1 VAALLIT
8 NFSQKY
14 YQFMT
19 NLKINKFYNL
29 KQIQTYFWILTI
41 SFSIS
46 SCKIF
51 RSNNTT
57 ANTHSHKVEPK
68 STNSTNAKIAPQ
80 AIELISLARSYTGVP
95 YKPGGTTEE
104 GMDCSGL
111 LYKVCQTA
119 GLSIPRIS
127 YQQAEIGEEIDLDD
141 VQKGDFVFFST
152 AKSTNRI
159 SHVGLVTEVNPQSI
173 LFIHS
178 STSKGVREDNLYSDY
193 WKKAFAKATRPFV
206 F

>member
-1 VAALLIT
+1 
-8 NFSQKY
+8 
-14 YQFMT
+14 MT
-19 NLKINKFYNL
+19 NLKIYKFNFSQ
-29 KQIQTYFWILTI
+29 KIRVSFWVITI

-51 RSNNTT
+51 RSNNST
-57 ANTHSHKVEPK
+57 ANTHSHKVEPNINK
-68 STNSTNAKIAPQ
+68 SANTKIAPQ

-95 YKPGGTTEE
+95 YKPGGTTED

-159 SHVGLVTEVNPQSI
+159 SHVGLVTEVNSQSI

>member
-1 VAALLIT
+1 MKT
-8 NFSQKY
+8 QNTS
-14 YQFMT
+14 
-19 NLKINKFYNL
+19 NL
-29 KQIQTYFWILTI
+29 KQFQTYFWIITI

-51 RSNNTT
+51 RSNKSSNT
-57 ANTHSHKVEPK
+57 THSHKVEPR
-68 STNSTNAKIAPQ
+68 TNKTTTTKTAPQ

-95 YKPGGTTEE
+95 YKPGGTTED

-111 LYKVCQTA
+111 LYKVCQTV

-159 SHVGLVTEVNPQSI
+159 SHVGLVTEVNSQSI

>member
-1 VAALLIT
+1 
-8 NFSQKY
+8 
-14 YQFMT
+14 MT
-19 NLKINKFYNL
+19 NLKTNNFYNF
-29 KQIQTYFWILTI
+29 KQIQTYFLFVII
-41 SFSIS
+41 SFTVS

-51 RSNNTT
+51 RSNNSTT
-57 ANTHSHKVEPK
+57 NTHTHKVEPK
-68 STNSTNAKIAPQ
+68 HSKSSNPKIAPQ
-80 AIELISLARSYTGVP
+80 AVELISLARSYTGVP
-95 YKPGGTTEE
+95 YKSGGTTED

-127 YQQAEIGEEIDLDD
+127 YQQAEIGEEIDLED
-141 VQKGDFVFFST
+141 VQQGDFVFFST

>member
-1 VAALLIT
+1 
-8 NFSQKY
+8 
-14 YQFMT
+14 MT
-19 NLKINKFYNL
+19 NLKINNFYNL
-29 KQIQTYFWILTI
+29 KQFKTYFWFVII

-51 RSNNTT
+51 RSNKSTT
-57 ANTHSHKVEPK
+57 NTHSHKVEPK
-68 STNSTNAKIAPQ
+68 SSKSTNIKSAPQ
-80 AIELISLARSYTGVP
+80 AIELISLARTYTGVP
-95 YKPGGTTEE
+95 YKSGGTTEA

-152 AKSTNRI
+152 AKSSNRI
-159 SHVGLVTEVNPQSI
+159 SHVGMITEVNPQSI
-173 LFIHS
+173 IFIHS
-178 STSKGVREDNLYSDY
+178 STSKGVREDNLFSDY